1 MIAYCSEIRIP
12 VSPLFILKTKT
23 HINENNNLNTM
34 YEKRGSPKQHKGF
47 FAKHRGLVAAST
59 LFGTIVGAGIL
70 GIPYVVA
77 KAGLLY
83 GLILIL
89 LFGFTIMMLNFFT
102 GEVVLRTKTQ
112 HQLPGYAEKYL
123 GKNGKRFM
131 MLSML
136 ISIYGALTAY
146 LIGEGNTFYT
156 LFKIWSPLTFSIIFF
171 VITFLIIYRGV
182 KATGRAELIL
192 ISLLILVVIAIGVF
206 SANKIDSSNFSSFN
220 PAFFFLPYGVILF
233 AYAGMPAVPE
243 MQEQL
248 QGQKKKLK
256 KAIMWGSILPIIL
269 YLAFAFIIVGVIGIE
284 NFDALQP
291 NERIAT
297 IALSYY
303 SVPLLGLFA
312 NLLAILAMFTSYLTL
327 GIALLEVYEY
337 DYKIPKWIAF
347 IVTFSLPLAIVLFDL
362 TSFITVLGITGAFA
376 VGLEGIIVVLMY
388 WKAKTLGKRK
398 PEYQMGNHKILGSF
412 LILLFAVGIIYQ
424 IIQLI

>member
-1 MIAYCSEIRIP
+1 M
-12 VSPLFILKTKT
+12 
-23 HINENNNLNTM
+23 
-34 YEKRGSPKQHKGF
+34 
-47 FAKHRGLVAAST
+47 
-59 LFGTIVGAGIL
+59 
-70 GIPYVVA
+70 
-77 KAGLLY
+77 
-83 GLILIL
+83 
-89 LFGFTIMMLNFFT
+89 
-102 GEVVLRTKTQ
+102 
-112 HQLPGYAEKYL
+112 
-123 GKNGKRFM
+123 
-131 MLSML
+131 
-136 ISIYGALTAY
+136 
-146 LIGEGNTFYT
+146 
-156 LFKIWSPLTFSIIFF
+156 
-171 VITFLIIYRGV
+171 
-182 KATGRAELIL
+182 
-192 ISLLILVVIAIGVF
+192 
-206 SANKIDSSNFSSFN
+206 
-220 PAFFFLPYGVILF
+220 ILF